1 MFKSGFKG
9 LRMRLDQLVFL
20 LAPILQLVWVLTML
34 LGHIV
39 RTLSMHY
46 HIYVGT
52 PILSSIVL
60 SVVVSFILS
69 CVTSIIVM
77 LLEKKQVGSM
87 KIGILSYWFF
97 IASWLP
103 INAVCLFFR
112 TKEWK
117 SISHT
122 RNVSVSEMK

>member
-1 MFKSGFKG
+1 
-9 LRMRLDQLVFL
+9 MRLDQLVFL
-20 LAPILQLVWVLTML
+20 LAPILQLAWVLTML

-39 RTLSMHY
+39 RTLSVHY
-46 HIYVGT
+46 HISVGT
-52 PILSSIVL
+52 PILSSIAL
-60 SVVVSFILS
+60 SVVLSFLLS
-69 CVTSIIVM
+69 CITSVIVM
-77 LLEKKQVGSM
+77 VLEKKQVCSM

-97 IASWLP
+97 IVSWLP

-122 RNVSVSEMK
+122 RSVSVSELK